1 MKIAVIST
9 LLLLVLAGIPALAFY
24 LIYRHIKKIERELR
38 QVAREHSQSLRSLAE
53 VVDRHQKNNND
64 GGAVDA

>member
-24 LIYRHIKKIERELR
+24 LISRHFKRMDRELR
-38 QVAREHSQSLRSLAE
+38 QLAHEHSRSFKSLAE
-53 VVDRHQKNNND
+53 VVDRNKNSNNG

>member
-9 LLLLVLAGIPALAFY
+9 LLLLVLAGLPALAFY
-24 LIYRHIKKIERELR
+24 LIYRHIKKVERELR
-38 QVAREHSQSLRSLAE
+38 QVAQEHSQSLRSLAE
-53 VVDRHQKNNND
+53 VIDQHQKSDNG